1 MPRRTRAQLACDKA
15 RKQVQNLFDK
25 FKDPVRH
32 LTVYGGYLLQ
42 FDGQTFLDDNDL
54 TRLQV
59 KLLPFDVSD
68 TAIPNSAPSFFKP
81 WPVSK
86 LEGHPVDVKA
96 MEGDGL
102 EALEIGNPFPNPSDP
117 IYSARNIQEFI
128 DGQYYH
134 VPRANLGPDSFERL
148 CDHSKWHRVSW
159 VTLLVTLAGLV
170 LIRISY
176 SLPHAL
182 LEYDQGI
189 HPYPLAPSTSPWK
202 TLDISEYGYDAP
214 TPPHIIAT
222 TISGVEG
229 NNTQLLRGELISI
242 LQLMV
247 NRMGEEGH
255 ESDAIVPVSPI
266 QKATTRPIPDTNQVL
281 MFSIMSARGR
291 LLQAY
296 SDGEHLVI
304 QMTELLKVEDGNS
317 PFINHAFRYLMSE
330 AVGDTSGLSDV
341 LGIKAAV

>member
-1 MPRRTRAQLACDKA
+1 MPRRTRVQLARDKA

-32 LTVYGGYLLQ
+32 LTVYGGYLLL
-42 FDGQTFLDDNDL
+42 FDGPTFLDDNDL

-86 LEGHPVDVKA
+86 LEDHPVDEKA

-102 EALEIGNPFPNPSDP
+102 EALEIGNPEIGNPFPNPSNP
-117 IYSARNIQEFI
+117 MSSARDVEEFI

-134 VPRANLGPDSFERL
+134 VPRANLGPGSFETL
-148 CDHSKWHRVSW
+148 CDHSRWHRVSW
-159 VTLLVTLAGLV
+159 VTLLVTLAVLV
-170 LIRISY
+170 LIQISY

-182 LEYDQGI
+182 LEYDQGLYP
-189 HPYPLAPSTSPWK
+189 HPLAPSTSPWE
-202 TLDISEYGYDAP
+202 TQDIFEYGDDAP

-229 NNTQLLRGELISI
+229 NNTQLLRGELLSI

-255 ESDAIVPVSPI
+255 ENDAIVPVSPI
-266 QKATTRPIPDTNQVL
+266 IHTKSHYTC
-281 MFSIMSARGR
+281 
-291 LLQAY
+291 Y
-296 SDGEHLVI
+296 S
-304 QMTELLKVEDGNS
+304 
-317 PFINHAFRYLMSE
+317 
-330 AVGDTSGLSDV
+330 
-341 LGIKAAV
+341 